1 MARAIL
7 LALLLA
13 CAGTQ
18 HQPLPAS
25 VAWLPS
31 PVPADAAELAPW
43 ARAVGEPVL
52 IHAAPRDVPAAESVA
67 VITWNVHGTHGRLL
81 DFIAQLKAGALTGR
95 PVDHFVLLL
104 QEAVRVRRG
113 APPVF
118 TDGMKRASRIDGTDP
133 TLPDIVESAEAL
145 GLSLLYVPS
154 MRNGAERED
163 RGNAI
168 LSTLPLDEA
177 YAFELPF
184 RRQRRVGVA
193 ATLTV
198 DEGGVKRPLRVVNV
212 HFDTT
217 DGRNRLYVLGNPR
230 PAQARATLDYIRL
243 IETPA
248 ALAIIGGDFN
258 TFLPFEDAADHTR
271 RVWSRKQGLEDS
283 SRTRGLV
290 RLDYLFFR
298 IEAELCGTTSRAQ
311 ATFGSDHY
319 PVIGQFRRAP
329 AYTCSHAGG

>member
-1 MARAIL
+1 MRAVL

-13 CAGTQ
+13 GAGAQNQT
-18 HQPLPAS
+18 
-25 VAWLPS
+25 LPS
-31 PVPADAAELAPW
+31 AVVWLRNPTASDTPELTRW
-43 ARAVGEPVL
+43 ARAVGEPIL
-52 IHAAPRDVPAAESVA
+52 LQAARGERPDAESV
-67 VITWNVHGTHGRLL
+67 VVVTWNVHGTHGRLL
-81 DFIAQLKAGALTGR
+81 DFVAQLEAGALTGR
-95 PVDHFVLLL
+95 PVRHFVILV

-113 APPVF
+113 APPAF
-118 TDGMKRASRIDGTDP
+118 QDGMKKASRIDGTDP

-154 MRNGAERED
+154 MRNGEQRED

-177 YAFELPF
+177 YAFELPY

-193 ATLTV
+193 AAITV
-198 DEGGVKRPLRVVNV
+198 DDGGQARPLRIVNV

-217 DGRNRLYVLGNPR
+217 DGRDRLYVLGNPR
-230 PAQARATLDYIRL
+230 PAQARATLDYVKS

-248 ALAIIGGDFN
+248 ALAVIGGDFN
-258 TFLPFEDAADHTR
+258 TFLPFEDAAEHTR
-271 RVWSRKQGLEDS
+271 REWSMNQGPEDT
-283 SRTRGLV
+283 SRTRGMV

-298 IEAELCGTTSRAQ
+298 IEADMCGQTSRAR

-319 PVIGQFRRAP
+319 PVIGRFERVAGVACAMRR
-329 AYTCSHAGG
+329 